1 MIEDISIVEGGTG
14 NRELVPLGDTVNIEG
29 DLLVGETGVEQG
41 RDDEIAAVEDTSVE
55 EVVGNKGMSVEE
67 VMDKSE
73 DVSAEGDKDK
83 ALEDMDSTK
92 EDSGDGVCDNSAVV
106 VLDVPDKTETFSAV
120 ENSDKTEG
128 DVDRIEVVVVEV
140 TDGTTEA

>member
-1 MIEDISIVEGGTG
+1 
-14 NRELVPLGDTVNIEG
+14 
-29 DLLVGETGVEQG
+29 
-41 RDDEIAAVEDTSVE
+41 
-55 EVVGNKGMSVEE
+55 MSVEE

-83 ALEDMDSTK
+83 TLEDMESTK
-92 EDSGDGVCDNSAVV
+92 EESVVGVCDNSAVV

-128 DVDRIEVVVVEV
+128 DVDRIDVVVVEV
-140 TDGTTEA
+140 TDGTADA